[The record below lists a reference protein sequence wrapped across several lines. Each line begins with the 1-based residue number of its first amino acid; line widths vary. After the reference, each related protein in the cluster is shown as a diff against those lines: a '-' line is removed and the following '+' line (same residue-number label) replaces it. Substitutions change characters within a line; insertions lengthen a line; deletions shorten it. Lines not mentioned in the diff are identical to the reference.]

1 LCRRHAW
8 PTVRRVQPS
17 FESLSLSDALIAV
30 VGELGYTQPTPIQ
43 VAAIPALLAGRDVV
57 GQSQTGSGKTAAF
70 ALPILQRVDLDNGS
84 VQALVLCPTRE
95 LTAQVAREVR
105 TLGRAHNGLKV
116 LELVGGQPG
125 KPQREALERG
135 VHIVIGTPGRL
146 LDHLS
151 RGSLDPSSIKTL
163 VLDEADR
170 MLDMGFGDE
179 VGNIVREMPESRQTA
194 LFSATFPVAIEEM
207 IRLFQRDALRV
218 TIDTPEESVL
228 DIRQLQ
234 LCVARE
240 HKLEALCWLLSTYPH
255 ESALV
260 FCNQKSVVAQITNT
274 MDAAGVS
281 VDRLDG
287 DLEQFHRDQVLA
299 RFRNQSVRILIATD
313 VAGRGLDVDGLDLV
327 INFEMPQQSE
337 IYVHRIGRTGRAG
350 KKGVAISITTSDPDA
365 RIEAIEELT
374 GNSIEVLSSES
385 LGRRSLPLLLKAIAG
400 EPRMETILISGG
412 RKDKVR
418 KGDIL
423 GALTGDAGGLRGA
436 DIGKIEIQDRLS
448 YVAVSRRVIRAAV
461 TSLNKGRI
469 KGQRFR
475 ATHVGGDGKR

>member
-1 LCRRHAW
+1 M
-8 PTVRRVQPS
+8 QPS
-17 FESLSLSDALIAV
+17 FESLSLSDALVAVIA
-30 VGELGYTQPTPIQ
+30 ELGYARPTAIQ
-43 VAAIPALLAGRDVV
+43 AAAIPAMLAGRDVV

-70 ALPILQRVDLDNGS
+70 ALPILQRLDLGNRS

-125 KPQREALERG
+125 RPQREALERG
-135 VHIVIGTPGRL
+135 AHIVIGTPGRL
-146 LDHLS
+146 LDHLA
-151 RGSLDPSSIKTL
+151 RGSLEPDSIVTL

-179 VGNIVREMPESRQTA
+179 VRAIVREMPSPRQTA
-194 LFSATFPVAIEEM
+194 LFSATFPAAIEEM
-207 IRLFQRDALRV
+207 IQSCQRDALRI

-234 LCVARE
+234 LCVDRE
-240 HKLEALCWLLSTYPH
+240 HKLDALCWLLATNPH

-260 FCNQKSVVAQITNT
+260 FCNQKSVVAEITNT

-287 DLEQFHRDQVLA
+287 DLDQFHRDQVLA
-299 RFRNQSVRILIATD
+299 RFRNQSVRVLIATD
-313 VAGRGLDVDGLDLV
+313 VAGRGLDVEDLDLV
-327 INFEMPQQSE
+327 INFEMPAQPE

-350 KKGVAISITTSDPDA
+350 KKGVAISITTSEADSRIA
-365 RIEAIEELT
+365 AIEAWT
-374 GNSIEVLSSES
+374 GNKIEVLPSES
-385 LGRRSLPLLLKAIAG
+385 RSRSPLPVLLQAIAG
-400 EPRMETILISGG
+400 APRMETILISGG

-423 GALTGDAGGLRGA
+423 GALTGEAGGLRGA
-436 DIGKIEIQDRLS
+436 DIGKIEIQELLS
-448 YVAVSRRVIRAAV
+448 YVAVSRRVIREAV
-461 TSLNKGRI
+461 ASLNKGRI
-469 KGQRFR
+469 KGRRFR
-475 ATHVGGDGKR
+475 ATHVGGDGRR